1 MVNECNDISDN
12 IDISNIN
19 DEVAALTT
27 LSLSN
32 SGEWVGKMDQGVK
45 VLPLQ
50 ARWVESDPRSHSRG
64 QELAPKLDSGGAHL

>member
-45 VLPLQ
+45 ARLPSLI
-50 ARWVESDPRSHSRG
+50 
-64 QELAPKLDSGGAHL
+64 